1 MKHDRSI
8 HIDDIG
14 DSILF
19 IGSLRMEQTTMKVG
33 TLIKTI
39 RARINLPKGS
49 IGLVTSSHVR
59 DYGSGVVFWHEVK
72 FIGGRRNDTT
82 LRIFE
87 RDFEVLHESR

>member
-1 MKHDRSI
+1 VKHDRSVYSNDNI
-8 HIDDIG
+8 RI
-14 DSILF
+14 ILH
-19 IGSLRMEQTTMKVG
+19 GGTLRMEQTTMKVG